1 MTFASTYPEHAL
13 RHIKVLIVHP
23 NPESTRVVQDA
34 DGERSSSP
42 ARTVVRHESIKHP
55 LVVVET
61 EEEADGEA
69 SESEVV
75 GEGRYQKRRP
85 PNEVSAQV
93 VYAVSADD
101 GHTIVHHVH
110 SVQTLVTVLER
121 YARYRT

>member
-23 NPESTRVVQDA
+23 NPESTRVVHNT
-34 DGERSSSP
+34 DGERCSSP

-69 SESEVV
+69 TEGEV
-75 GEGRYQKRRP
+75 GECRYKKRRP
-85 PNEVSAQV
+85 SNEVSAQV

-101 GHTIVHHVH
+101 GHAIVHHVQA
-110 SVQTLVTVLER
+110 VQTLDTVLER